1 MPLVMVLLLQ
11 RRRQLPSLSHSL
23 SQGEAVRESNYEVI
37 NRLVSVRV
45 MHHYIGNGP
54 VHETVTEHY
63 ISK

>member
-23 SQGEAVRESNYEVI
+23 SQGEERESTYEVM

-54 VHETVTEHY
+54 VHETVTEYY